1 MGQDLQ
7 EQIRTRAYQ
16 IWLDEGQPE
25 GADLRHWLQAS
36 DELAG
41 DDNHETFQELLDEDD
56 REDEVKRIR
65 EPQPAKSRRA
75 SPVPIVDITTGREPA
90 QRKIRQT
97 EGP

>member
-16 IWLDEGQPE
+16 IWIDEGQPE
-25 GADLRHWLQAS
+25 GADLRHWLQAA

-41 DDNHETFQELLDEDD
+41 DDTHETLQELIDEDD
-56 REDEVKRIR
+56 REDEAKRRDAQIIGTTT
-65 EPQPAKSRRA
+65 PSS
-75 SPVPIVDITTGREPA
+75 SPVVNISTGREPA
-90 QRKIRQT
+90 KTTIRKT

>member
-16 IWLDEGQPE
+16 IWVDEGQPE
-25 GADLRHWLQAS
+25 GADLRHWLQAA

-41 DDNHETFQELLDEDD
+41 DDTHETLQELIDEDD
-56 REDEVKRIR
+56 REDEAKRRGAQMIGTTT
-65 EPQPAKSRRA
+65 PSP
-75 SPVPIVDITTGREPA
+75 SPVVDITTGREPA
-90 QRKIRQT
+90 KTTIRKT

>member
-16 IWLDEGQPE
+16 IWIDEGQPE
-25 GADLRHWLQAS
+25 GADLRHWLQAA

-41 DDNHETFQELLDEDD
+41 EDTHETFQELIDEDD
-56 REDEVKRIR
+56 REDEVKRR
-65 EPQPAKSRRA
+65 DAPADRQATS
-75 SPVPIVDITTGREPA
+75 SPAPVVEITTGRESA
-90 QRKIRQT
+90 RRKVRKT